1 VIFPAVTNFQ
11 RLSLLFTFEP
21 EYYIWATPL
30 PPLYL
35 NPMFGPPSSLRKISW
50 RHVCQT
56 FSWVYTKFH
65 NFLLSSSGK
74 LPFEDGAINWIAWE
88 LVTRSTSTKAGS
100 CCMTLNYLT
109 INSCSF
115 LVGMASLD
123 TKHPEKSRFSVR
135 FLLKL
140 NSALLVKQCR
150 SSLFIC
156 QAVRLC
162 WRARIF
168 FRAQMHVCSNML
180 TLTPWMSSLRTT
192 FFWLSDRF
200 TSSQIKPLVQSP

>member
-1 VIFPAVTNFQ
+1 MIFPAVTNFQ

-115 LVGMASLD
+115 LVGMTSLD
-123 TKHPEKSRFSVR
+123 TKHPEKSWFSVR

-168 FRAQMHVCSNML
+168 FRARCTCARICWHWRPGWVLCER
-180 TLTPWMSSLRTT
+180 PSSDSRTD
-192 FFWLSDRF
+192 S
-200 TSSQIKPLVQSP
+200 PLLK